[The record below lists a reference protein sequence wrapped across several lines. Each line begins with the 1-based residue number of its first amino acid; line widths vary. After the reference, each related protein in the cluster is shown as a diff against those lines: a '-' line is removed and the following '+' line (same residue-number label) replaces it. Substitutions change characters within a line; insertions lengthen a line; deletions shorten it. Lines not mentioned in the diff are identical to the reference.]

1 MLSGIWFYIQLHLV
15 AITVNLLIRA
25 HPSIS
30 VSSHKRLW
38 HFVITQITLNPA
50 KCVISTRSRK
60 FPQEAHSHLARSR
73 LSCWLPSK
81 WHPYLHDFAFQGYL
95 MCHLDWGAVDSRDH
109 VYHVQIA
116 EEHLTCT
123 SCCCCGACISWP
135 TIVVRCSG
143 VNCCIWESTA
153 GGRLKG
159 IHHHRFRHG
168 QRFRH
173 IRYAIDWEKGTNK
186 APRWNGKYDHVVFL
200 GAGWRC
206 PCCSSKLHRLSN
218 QKHLRIKNSVTNQFL
233 FSEKLDEWIVAAL
246 IQFWILTMR
255 LNL

>member
-1 MLSGIWFYIQLHLV
+1 MLFGIWFYIQLYLV

-38 HFVITQITLNPA
+38 HFVVTQITLNPA

-60 FPQEAHSHLARSR
+60 SPQEAHSHLAHSR

-95 MCHLDWGAVDSRDH
+95 MCRLDWGAVDSRDQ
-109 VYHVQIA
+109 VYRVQIA
-116 EEHLTCT
+116 EEHLTRT
-123 SCCCCGACISWP
+123 SCFCCRACISWP

-159 IHHHRFRHG
+159 FI
-168 QRFRH
+168 
-173 IRYAIDWEKGTNK
+173 AIGFGMVEGFGISGMPLIGKK
-186 APRWNGKYDHVVFL
+186 APTRPL
-200 GAGWRC
+200 GETG
-206 PCCSSKLHRLSN
+206 N
-218 QKHLRIKNSVTNQFL
+218 TTTL
-233 FSEKLDEWIVAAL
+233 FSWVPDGVVLAAVANFTDRQ
-246 IQFWILTMR
+246 IKSTRESKIR
-255 LNL
+255 LQTNFFSLRSWTSES